1 VTRERAGADP
11 HPAEDQLS
19 AYLLDELPSAEMD
32 AVDVHLQT
40 CRRCQETLAR
50 LDQAFVAAVESLPP
64 TGAPADGWAGIEA
77 RLGASDDA
85 GETTA
90 SPDAPA
96 RRAATDREAD
106 ADEGSREGAAPSYPA
121 AAPTSVPRRRA
132 DAGGWPL
139 AVAASLVLAAVLGG
153 WGAWERQQATR
164 IRAELEALRNR
175 VEVLEAVAGTV
186 QARADEVV
194 SDQVRLARWLA
205 RDDVAMTRLPLGGG
219 EVAPGSVLFL
229 PDGRALVVMRSA
241 PEEGRAFQVWG
252 VEADGYASLA
262 VTRELTVEVQA
273 DAYPRLAVSVEP
285 EEGSE
290 APTELLGEVPAG

>member
-1 VTRERAGADP
+1 MSHERTGTGP
-11 HPAEDQLS
+11 HPPEDQLS
-19 AYLLDELPSAEMD
+19 AFLFGELPAVEME
-32 AVDVHLQT
+32 AMDVHLQT
-40 CRRCQETLAR
+40 CGRCQETLAR
-50 LDQAFVAAVESLPP
+50 LDQAFVAAVESLPR
-64 TGAPADGWAGIEA
+64 TDAPADGWAGIEA
-77 RLGASDDA
+77 RLGASDDVGEA
-85 GETTA
+85 G
-90 SPDAPA
+90 
-96 RRAATDREAD
+96 
-106 ADEGSREGAAPSYPA
+106 A
-121 AAPTSVPRRRA
+121 AAPTYPPAAPTSIPRRRA

-164 IRAELEALRNR
+164 IRAELAALRNR

-229 PDGRALVVMRSA
+229 PDGRALIVMRSPPA
-241 PEEGRAFQVWG
+241 EGRAFQVWG
-252 VEADGYASLA
+252 VEADAYTPLA

-273 DAYPRLAVSVEP
+273 DAFPRLAVSVEP

-290 APTELLGEVPAG
+290 APTELLGEVPTG

>member
-1 VTRERAGADP
+1 MSRDRTGAEH

-19 AYLLDELPSAEMD
+19 AFLLDELPAAEMD
-32 AVDVHLQT
+32 AVDVHLRT

-50 LDQAFVAAVESLPP
+50 LDQVFVAAVERLPR
-64 TGAPADGWAGIEA
+64 TDAPADGWAGIET
-77 RLGASDDA
+77 RLGGAEDV
-85 GETTA
+85 GEST
-90 SPDAPA
+90 SSREAPA
-96 RRAATDREAD
+96 RGR
-106 ADEGSREGAAPSYPA
+106 GSPAYPA

-132 DAGGWPL
+132 SSGGWPL

-153 WGAWERQQATR
+153 WGAWERQQATLV
-164 IRAELEALRNR
+164 RAELEALRNR

-205 RDDVAMTRLPLGGG
+205 RDDVAMTRLPPGGG

-252 VEADGYASLA
+252 VESDAYTPLA
-262 VTRELTVEVQA
+262 VTRELTVEVEA
-273 DAYPRLAVSVEP
+273 DAFEAVAVSVEP
-285 EEGSE
+285 EGGSE
-290 APTELLGEVPAG
+290 SPTELLGEVGAGPG

>member
-1 VTRERAGADP
+1 MTRERTGADP

-19 AYLLDELPSAEMD
+19 AFLLDELPAAEMD
-32 AVDVHLQT
+32 AVDAHLQT

-50 LDQAFVAAVESLPP
+50 LDQSFVAAVESLP
-64 TGAPADGWAGIEA
+64 TAEAPVDAWPAIEA
-77 RLGASDDA
+77 RLGAT
-85 GETTA
+85 G
-90 SPDAPA
+90 AP
-96 RRAATDREAD
+96 T
-106 ADEGSREGAAPSYPA
+106 YPP

-164 IRAELEALRNR
+164 VRAELEALRNR

-229 PDGRALVVMRSA
+229 PDGRALIVMRSA
-241 PEEGRAFQVWG
+241 PEEGHAFQVWG
-252 VEADGYASLA
+252 VADDAYTPLA
-262 VTRELTVEVQA
+262 LTRELTVEVEA

-290 APTELLGEVPAG
+290 APTELLGEVPTG